1 MEFHDLRPIGE
12 AASSPT
18 IQTTAKSVLITIPHH
33 LADSAGFSAA
43 ARVRVRL
50 GESGK
55 AKALLIGVSNG
66 DGWSLT
72 RRTNVMQLFVRE
84 IRPKAAVSP
93 TDLVFRIQPDGLV
106 LSLPPPWDL
115 AEPHVVI
122 RTVAKAS
129 ASPSD

>member
-1 MEFHDLRPIGE
+1 MEFHDLRSIGE

-43 ARVRVRL
+43 AKVRVRL

-55 AKALLIGVSNG
+55 AKALLISKASGE
-66 DGWSLT
+66 GWPLT
-72 RRTNVMQLFVRE
+72 RRKNVMQLFVRE
-84 IRPKAAVSP
+84 VRPKAPVAP
-93 TDLVFRIQPDGLV
+93 GELAFRIQPDGLV
-106 LSLPPPWDL
+106 LNLPAQWDL

-122 RTVAKAS
+122 RAAKV
-129 ASPSD
+129 